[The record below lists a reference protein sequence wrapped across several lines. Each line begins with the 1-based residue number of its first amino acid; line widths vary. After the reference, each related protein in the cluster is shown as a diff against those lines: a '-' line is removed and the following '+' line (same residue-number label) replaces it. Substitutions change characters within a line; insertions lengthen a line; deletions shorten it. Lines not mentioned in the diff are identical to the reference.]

1 MRIGTAAVAAMVV
14 LSACGSGSAEWRVG
28 PEPACETTSRGTL
41 LLMAQSVPEAAMVP
55 CIDQLPVAW
64 EYKGF
69 AVDSGGSSIRFETDT
84 YDLGVD
90 VTLQTECEEPG
101 SAAASDRAGVD
112 LSVADGRLF
121 MYSFRGGCIQIEYPT
136 QALAEST
143 EGTAFRDGIGFMSRA
158 DLAGASGWE
167 L

>member
-1 MRIGTAAVAAMVV
+1 MRAAVVSAAVV
-14 LSACGSGSAEWRVG
+14 LSACGPGSAEWRVG

-55 CIDQLPVAW
+55 CIDHLPVAW

-69 AVDSGGSSIRFETDT
+69 AVDSGGSTMRFETDT
-84 YDLGVD
+84 YDLGVE
-90 VTLQTECEEPG
+90 VTLRTECEELG
-101 SAAASDRAGVD
+101 SAAVSDRLGAD

-121 MYSFRGGCIQIEYPT
+121 MYALRGGCIQIEYPT
-136 QALAEST
+136 QALAEAA
-143 EGTAFRDGIGFMSRA
+143 EGVAFRDGIGFLSRA
-158 DLAGASGWE
+158 DLAEASGWE